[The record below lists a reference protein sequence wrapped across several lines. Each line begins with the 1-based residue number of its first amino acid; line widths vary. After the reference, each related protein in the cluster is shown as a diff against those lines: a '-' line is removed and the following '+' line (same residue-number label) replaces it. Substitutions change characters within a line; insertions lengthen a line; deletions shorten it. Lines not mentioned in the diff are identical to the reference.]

1 MLRASPAF
9 QVSMIK
15 SCTIVFALFKT
26 KTFQFMN
33 KPKPVQET
41 LLFLMRV
48 TLIHILLTTF
58 SMAFAYA
65 VDTMGQEVLNRK
77 ITLDVDGEDFQQA
90 LIKISEQ
97 AKVKFAYSPELVQD
111 QKRVTLH
118 VKDAKLTEVLATL
131 LGPEV
136 NYKVV
141 GKRIVL
147 RPVSQEGENEN
158 GKDSAPRSTPIPVAV
173 SGTVKDATGQ
183 PLPGV
188 SILLKGTSIGT
199 STDTEG
205 KFTINVNSESD
216 VLVISFIGY
225 ATQEVSV
232 QNRTTID
239 IVLQEDVTELNEVV
253 VTALGIEKERKSL
266 GYSVTEV
273 KGEQLTQAREVNVA
287 NSLVGKIAGVNVSSV
302 AGGPG
307 ASTSVVIRGAS
318 TLTGSN
324 QPLYV
329 INGVPMSNESAQLVG
344 RWVNE
349 ADRGDGIGNINPDDI
364 ETISV
369 LKGAAAAALYGSRAK
384 AGVILITTKSGKG
397 AGSIELNSNYV
408 AESVMDMTD
417 WQYVYGL
424 GSNGTKPTTQTAAL
438 DAGNSSWGAKLDG
451 TPVINFDGVSRPYT
465 AHKNNLEDFYRTGS
479 TFTNTLSFSKG
490 FDNGGIRLS
499 ASDLR
504 NTSIL
509 PNAGLKRNS
518 FNVSVN
524 YSPIKRFTVDARA
537 NYVIDDVENR
547 PLLSDGAGNANF
559 QAMFL
564 PTSMDIN
571 DLKPGTKADGTEL
584 VFSNNTYATNPWF
597 AAEKFVNDTKR
608 ERFIG
613 SMTMRY
619 TFDNGFFIQGRAGRD
634 SYTDR
639 ITNILPSGTAYLPI
653 GRITETTTKFYELN
667 ADVLIGKQFKVN
679 EDLTI
684 TPNIGA
690 NLRKQ
695 DAETSTLI
703 GNDLAVPF
711 TYSITNAKNKTINY
725 TDFNQEIQSV
735 YGTLELAYKNYLYLT
750 VTGRNDWFSTLA
762 VPGVNLSAS
771 ALDIF
776 YPSVSGSFVFSEL
789 MNFGQTFTFGKIRAG
804 YAKVGQATDPYQTVL
819 NYGIDGRTVNGYPIG
834 TIINTAIPNSE
845 LKPSQASEVEI
856 GTELGFLANR
866 VRLDLTWYNKK
877 STDEIV
883 KAPASITSGYTSVV
897 LNIGELK
904 NTGLEMLL
912 TTVPVQKT
920 DFKWI
925 TSLNGSV
932 NKNEVVKLADGQ
944 ESLAVGESRSGNGF
958 TQHIVGKAAHQIMAF
973 DYLRD
978 ADGEI
983 VVNANGVPQRGELQ
997 SYGSAYH
1004 KWTAGWNNEFSYKQ
1018 FSMSFLIDGKF
1029 GGKLF
1034 SATDYYG
1041 YQFGLHK
1048 ATLVGREETFGE
1060 NNASSQRYYGD
1071 LSNNVSSIFV
1081 NDASFIKFRQFTLGY
1096 TIPGQ
1101 VLNNVVKSATISF
1114 VARNLFILMK
1124 KTDNIDPES
1133 NFSNYA
1139 PGLELGGV
1147 PPVRTYGFNLNV
1159 KF

>member
-1 MLRASPAF
+1 
-9 QVSMIK
+9 
-15 SCTIVFALFKT
+15 
-26 KTFQFMN
+26 MN

-58 SMAFAYA
+58 SVAFVYA
-65 VDTMGQEVLNRK
+65 VDTMGQKVLDKK
-77 ITLDVDGEDFQQA
+77 ITLDVESEDFQQA

-97 AKVKFAYSPELVQD
+97 AKVKFAYSPELVED

-118 VKDAKLTEVLATL
+118 VKDAKLEEVLAAL
-131 LGPEV
+131 LGPDV

-147 RPVSQEGENEN
+147 RPVNPDREDAS
-158 GKDSAPRSTPIPVAV
+158 KSDADTRAIPDPVTV
-173 SGTVKDATGQ
+173 SGTVKDGSGA
-183 PLPGV
+183 PIPGV
-188 SILLKGTSIGT
+188 SVLVKGTSNGT
-199 STDTEG
+199 TTDTDG
-205 KFTINVNSESD
+205 KFTITVNSEND
-216 VLVISFIGY
+216 ILVISFIGY
-225 ATQEVSV
+225 ATQEVAV
-232 QNRTTID
+232 QNKTSID
-239 IVLQEDVTELNEVV
+239 VVLAEDVTELNEVV

-273 KGEQLTQAREVNVA
+273 KGEQFTQAREINVA
-287 NSLVGKIAGVNVSSV
+287 NSLVGKVAGVNVSSV

-307 ASTSVVIRGAS
+307 ASTSVIIRGAS

-349 ADRGDGIGNINPDDI
+349 TDRGDGIGNINPDDI
-364 ETISV
+364 ESISV

-397 AGSIELNSNYV
+397 AGTIELNSNFV
-408 AESVMDMTD
+408 AESVMDLTD
-417 WQYVYGL
+417 WQYEYGL
-424 GSNGTKPTTQTAAL
+424 GSNGTKPATQQAAL

-451 TPVINFDGVSRPYT
+451 SNVINFDGVSRPYT
-465 AHKNNLEDFYRTGS
+465 AHKNNMEDFYRTGS

-490 FDNGGIRLS
+490 LDNGGIRLS
-499 ASDLR
+499 ASNLK
-504 NTSIL
+504 NTSII

-518 FNVSVN
+518 FNLSVN
-524 YSPIKRFTVDARA
+524 FSPVKRFTVDARA
-537 NYVIDDVENR
+537 NYVVDDVKNR

-564 PTSMDIN
+564 PTSMNIN
-571 DLKPGTKADGTEL
+571 DLKPGTKEDGSEL
-584 VFSNNTYATNPWF
+584 SFTNNTYATNPWF
-597 AAEKFVNDTKR
+597 AADKFINNTKR

-619 TFDNGFFIQGRAGRD
+619 TFDNGFFVQGRAGRD

-639 ITNILPSGTAYLPI
+639 MTNVVPSGTAYLPI
-653 GRITETTTKFYELN
+653 GRVTETTTKFYELN
-667 ADVLIGKQFKVN
+667 ADVLIGKQFKVGT
-679 EDLTI
+679 DFVI
-684 TPNIGA
+684 TPNLGA

-695 DAETSTLI
+695 EAEMSQLI

-711 TYSITNAKNKTINY
+711 TYSITNAKNKTVNY

-735 YGTLELAYKNYLYLT
+735 YGTLELAYKNYLFLT
-750 VTGRNDWFSTLA
+750 ATGRNDWFSTLA

-771 ALDIF
+771 AMDIF

-789 MNFGQTFTFGKIRAG
+789 WNLGQSFTFGKLRAG

-819 NYGIDGRTVNGYPIG
+819 NYGIDARTVNGYPIG

-845 LKPSQASEVEI
+845 LKPSEATEIEV
-856 GTELGFLANR
+856 GTELGFFDNR

-877 STDEIV
+877 STNEIV

-912 TTVPVQKT
+912 TTSPVKKQ
-920 DFKWI
+920 DFQWVS
-925 TSLNGSV
+925 SLNGSV
-932 NKNEVVKLADGQ
+932 NNNEVVKLAEGQ
-944 ESLAVGESRSGNGF
+944 KSLAVGESRSGNGF
-958 TQHIVGKAAHQIMAF
+958 TQHIVGEAAHQIMAF

-978 ADGEI
+978 ADGQI
-983 VVNANGVPQRGELQ
+983 VVNANGVPQRGDLK
-997 SYGSAYH
+997 SFGSAYH

-1029 GGKLF
+1029 GGKIF

-1048 ATLVGREETFGE
+1048 ATLVGRDETFGE

-1071 LSNNVSSIFV
+1071 FANNVSSTFV
-1081 NDASFIKFRQFTLGY
+1081 HDASFIKFRQFTLGY

-1101 VLNNVVKSATISF
+1101 VLNNAVKSVTVSF

>member
-1 MLRASPAF
+1 
-9 QVSMIK
+9 
-15 SCTIVFALFKT
+15 
-26 KTFQFMN
+26 MN

-58 SMAFAYA
+58 SVAFVYA
-65 VDTMGQEVLNRK
+65 VDTMGQKVLDKK
-77 ITLDVDGEDFQQA
+77 ITLDVESEDFQQA

-97 AKVKFAYSPELVQD
+97 AKVKFAYSPELVED

-118 VKDAKLTEVLATL
+118 VKDAKLEEVLAAL
-131 LGPEV
+131 LGPDV

-147 RPVSQEGENEN
+147 RPVNPDGEDASKSDANTRAIP
-158 GKDSAPRSTPIPVAV
+158 DPITV
-173 SGTVKDATGQ
+173 SGTVKDGAGA
-183 PLPGV
+183 PIPGV
-188 SILLKGTSIGT
+188 SVLLKGTSTGT
-199 STDTEG
+199 TTDTDG
-205 KFTINVNSESD
+205 KFTITVNSEND
-216 VLVISFIGY
+216 ILVISFIGF
-225 ATQEVSV
+225 ATQEVAV

-239 IVLQEDVTELNEVV
+239 VVLAEDVTELNEVV

-273 KGEQLTQAREVNVA
+273 KGEQFTQARETNVA

-307 ASTSVVIRGAS
+307 ASTSVIIRGAS

-349 ADRGDGIGNINPDDI
+349 TDRGDGIGNINPDDI
-364 ETISV
+364 ESISV

-397 AGSIELNSNYV
+397 AGTIELNSNYV
-408 AESVMDMTD
+408 AESVMDLTD
-417 WQYVYGL
+417 WQYQYGL
-424 GSNGTKPTTQTAAL
+424 GSNGTKPATQQAAL

-451 TPVINFDGVSRPYT
+451 SNVINFDGVSRPYT
-465 AHKNNLEDFYRTGS
+465 AHKNNMEDFYRTGS

-499 ASDLR
+499 ASNLK
-504 NTSIL
+504 NNSII

-518 FNVSVN
+518 FNLSVN
-524 YSPIKRFTVDARA
+524 FSPVKRFTVDARA
-537 NYVIDDVENR
+537 NYVVDDVKNR

-564 PTSMDIN
+564 PTSMNIN
-571 DLKPGTKADGTEL
+571 DLKPGTKEDGSEL
-584 VFSNNTYATNPWF
+584 SFSNNTYATNPWF
-597 AAEKFVNDTKR
+597 AAEKFINNTKR

-619 TFDNGFFIQGRAGRD
+619 TFDNGFFVQGRAGRD

-639 ITNILPSGTAYLPI
+639 MTNVLPSGTAYLPV
-653 GRITETTTKFYELN
+653 GRVTETTTKFYELN
-667 ADVLIGKQFKVN
+667 ADVLIGKQFKVGT
-679 EDLTI
+679 DFVI
-684 TPNIGA
+684 TPNLGA

-695 DAETSTLI
+695 EAEMSQLI

-711 TYSITNAKNKTINY
+711 TYSITNAKNKTVNY

-735 YGTLELAYKNYLYLT
+735 YGTLELAYKNYLFLT
-750 VTGRNDWFSTLA
+750 ATGRNDWFSTLA

-771 ALDIF
+771 AMDIF

-789 MNFGQTFTFGKIRAG
+789 WNLGQSFTFGKLRAG

-819 NYGIDGRTVNGYPIG
+819 NYGIDARTINGYPIG
-834 TIINTAIPNSE
+834 TIINTAIPNSD
-845 LKPSQASEVEI
+845 LKPSEATEVEI
-856 GTELGFLANR
+856 GTELGFLENR

-877 STDEIV
+877 STNEIV

-912 TTVPVQKT
+912 TTTPVKKQ
-920 DFKWI
+920 DFQWVS
-925 TSLNGSV
+925 SLNGSV
-932 NKNEVVKLADGQ
+932 NNNEVVKLADGQ
-944 ESLAVGESRSGNGF
+944 KTLAVGESRSGNGF
-958 TQHIVGKAAHQIMAF
+958 TQHIVGEAAHQIMAF

-978 ADGEI
+978 ANGEI
-983 VVNANGVPQRGELQ
+983 VVNANGVPQRGDLK

-1004 KWTAGWNNEFSYKQ
+1004 KWTAGWNNEFSFKQ

-1029 GGKLF
+1029 GGKIF

-1071 LSNNVSSIFV
+1071 FSNNVSSTFV
-1081 NDASFIKFRQFTLGY
+1081 HDASFIKFRQFTLGY

-1101 VLNNVVKSATISF
+1101 VLNNVVKSATVSF

-1147 PPVRTYGFNLNV
+1147 PPVRTYGFNVNV

>member
-1 MLRASPAF
+1 
-9 QVSMIK
+9 
-15 SCTIVFALFKT
+15 
-26 KTFQFMN
+26 MN

-58 SMAFAYA
+58 SVAFVYA
-65 VDTMGQEVLNRK
+65 VDTMGQKVLDKK
-77 ITLDVDGEDFQQA
+77 ITLDVESEDFQQA

-97 AKVKFAYSPELVQD
+97 AKVKFAYSPELVED

-118 VKDAKLTEVLATL
+118 VKDAKLEEVLAAL
-131 LGPEV
+131 LGPDV

-147 RPVSQEGENEN
+147 RPVNPDREDAS
-158 GKDSAPRSTPIPVAV
+158 KSDADTRAIPDPVTV
-173 SGTVKDATGQ
+173 SGTVKDGSGA
-183 PLPGV
+183 PIPGV
-188 SILLKGTSIGT
+188 SVLVKGTSNGT
-199 STDTEG
+199 TTDTDG
-205 KFTINVNSESD
+205 KFTITVNSEND
-216 VLVISFIGY
+216 ILVISFIGY
-225 ATQEVSV
+225 ATQEVAV
-232 QNRTTID
+232 QNKTSID
-239 IVLQEDVTELNEVV
+239 VVLAEDVTELNEVV

-273 KGEQLTQAREVNVA
+273 KGEQFTQAREINVA
-287 NSLVGKIAGVNVSSV
+287 NSLVGKVAGVNVSSV

-307 ASTSVVIRGAS
+307 ASTSVIIRGAS

-349 ADRGDGIGNINPDDI
+349 TDRGDGIGNINPDDI
-364 ETISV
+364 ESISV

-397 AGSIELNSNYV
+397 AGTIELNSNFV
-408 AESVMDMTD
+408 AESVMDLTD
-417 WQYVYGL
+417 WQYEYGL
-424 GSNGTKPTTQTAAL
+424 GSNGTKPATQQAAL

-451 TPVINFDGVSRPYT
+451 SNVINFDGVSRPYT
-465 AHKNNLEDFYRTGS
+465 AHKNNMEDFYRTGS

-490 FDNGGIRLS
+490 LDNGGIRLS
-499 ASDLR
+499 ASNLK
-504 NTSIL
+504 NTSII

-518 FNVSVN
+518 FNLSVN
-524 YSPIKRFTVDARA
+524 YSPVKRFTVDARA
-537 NYVIDDVENR
+537 NYVVDDVKNR

-564 PTSMDIN
+564 PTSMNIN
-571 DLKPGTKADGTEL
+571 DLKPGTKEDGSEL
-584 VFSNNTYATNPWF
+584 SFSNNTYATNPWF
-597 AAEKFVNDTKR
+597 AAEKFINNTKR

-639 ITNILPSGTAYLPI
+639 MTNVVPSGTAYLPI

-667 ADVLIGKQFKVN
+667 ADVLIGKQFKVGT
-679 EDLTI
+679 DFVI
-684 TPNIGA
+684 TPNLGA

-695 DAETSTLI
+695 EAEMSQLI

-711 TYSITNAKNKTINY
+711 TYSITNAKNKTVNY
-725 TDFNQEIQSV
+725 TDLNQEIQSV
-735 YGTLELAYKNYLYLT
+735 YGTLELAYKNYLFLT
-750 VTGRNDWFSTLA
+750 ATGRNDWFSTLA

-771 ALDIF
+771 AMDIF

-789 MNFGQTFTFGKIRAG
+789 WNLGQSFTFGKVRAG

-819 NYGIDGRTVNGYPIG
+819 NYGIDGRTINGYPIG

-845 LKPSQASEVEI
+845 LKPSEATEIEV
-856 GTELGFLANR
+856 GTELGFFDNR

-877 STDEIV
+877 STNEIV

-912 TTVPVQKT
+912 TTSPVKKQ
-920 DFKWI
+920 DFQWVS
-925 TSLNGSV
+925 SLNGSV
-932 NKNEVVKLADGQ
+932 NNNEVVKLAEGQ
-944 ESLAVGESRSGNGF
+944 KSLAVGESRSGNGF
-958 TQHIVGKAAHQIMAF
+958 TQHIVGEAAHQIMAF

-978 ADGEI
+978 ANGQI
-983 VVNANGVPQRGELQ
+983 VVNANGVPQRGDLK

-1029 GGKLF
+1029 GGKIF

-1071 LSNNVSSIFV
+1071 FSNNVSSTFV
-1081 NDASFIKFRQFTLGY
+1081 HDASFIKFRQFTLGY

-1101 VLNNVVKSATISF
+1101 VLNDVVKSVTVSF

>member
-1 MLRASPAF
+1 
-9 QVSMIK
+9 
-15 SCTIVFALFKT
+15 
-26 KTFQFMN
+26 MN

-58 SMAFAYA
+58 SVAFVYA
-65 VDTMGQEVLNRK
+65 VDTMGQKVLDKK
-77 ITLDVDGEDFQQA
+77 ITLDVESEDFQQA

-97 AKVKFAYSPELVQD
+97 AKVKFAYSPELVED

-118 VKDAKLTEVLATL
+118 VKDAKLEEVLAAL
-131 LGPEV
+131 LGPDV

-147 RPVSQEGENEN
+147 RPVNPDREDAS
-158 GKDSAPRSTPIPVAV
+158 KSDADTRAIPDPVTV
-173 SGTVKDATGQ
+173 SGTVKDGSGA
-183 PLPGV
+183 PIPGV
-188 SILLKGTSIGT
+188 SVLVKGTSNGT
-199 STDTEG
+199 TTDTDG
-205 KFTINVNSESD
+205 KFTITVNSEND
-216 VLVISFIGY
+216 ILVISFIGY
-225 ATQEVSV
+225 ATQEVAV
-232 QNRTTID
+232 QNKTSID
-239 IVLQEDVTELNEVV
+239 VVLAEDVTELNEVV

-273 KGEQLTQAREVNVA
+273 KGEQFTQAREINVA
-287 NSLVGKIAGVNVSSV
+287 NSLVGKVAGVNVSSV

-307 ASTSVVIRGAS
+307 ASTSVIIRGAS

-349 ADRGDGIGNINPDDI
+349 TDRGDGIGNINPDDI
-364 ETISV
+364 ESISV

-397 AGSIELNSNYV
+397 AGTIELNSNFV
-408 AESVMDMTD
+408 AESVMDLTD
-417 WQYVYGL
+417 WQYEYGL
-424 GSNGTKPTTQTAAL
+424 GSNGTKPATQQAAL

-451 TPVINFDGVSRPYT
+451 SNVINFDGVSRPYT
-465 AHKNNLEDFYRTGS
+465 AHKNNMEDFYRTGS

-490 FDNGGIRLS
+490 LDNGGIRLS
-499 ASDLR
+499 ASNLK
-504 NTSIL
+504 NTSII

-518 FNVSVN
+518 FNLSVN
-524 YSPIKRFTVDARA
+524 FSPVKRFTVDARA
-537 NYVIDDVENR
+537 NYVVDDVKNR

-564 PTSMDIN
+564 PTSMNIN
-571 DLKPGTKADGTEL
+571 DLKPGTKEDGSEL
-584 VFSNNTYATNPWF
+584 SFTNNTYATNPWF
-597 AAEKFVNDTKR
+597 AADKFINNTKR

-619 TFDNGFFIQGRAGRD
+619 TFDNGFFVQGRAGRD

-639 ITNILPSGTAYLPI
+639 MTNVVPSGTAYLPI
-653 GRITETTTKFYELN
+653 GRVTETTTKFYELN
-667 ADVLIGKQFKVN
+667 ADVLIGKQFKVGT
-679 EDLTI
+679 DFVI
-684 TPNIGA
+684 TPNLGA

-695 DAETSTLI
+695 EAEMSQLI

-711 TYSITNAKNKTINY
+711 TYSITNAKNKTVNY

-735 YGTLELAYKNYLYLT
+735 YGTLELAYKNYLFLT
-750 VTGRNDWFSTLA
+750 ATGRNDWFSTLA

-771 ALDIF
+771 AMDIF

-789 MNFGQTFTFGKIRAG
+789 WNLGQSFTFGKLRAG

-819 NYGIDGRTVNGYPIG
+819 NYGIDARTVNGYPIG

-845 LKPSQASEVEI
+845 LKPSEATEIEV
-856 GTELGFLANR
+856 GTELGFFDNR

-877 STDEIV
+877 STNEIV

-912 TTVPVQKT
+912 TTSPVKKQ
-920 DFKWI
+920 DFQWVS
-925 TSLNGSV
+925 SLNGSV
-932 NKNEVVKLADGQ
+932 NNNEVVKLAEGQ
-944 ESLAVGESRSGNGF
+944 KSLAVGESRSGNGF
-958 TQHIVGKAAHQIMAF
+958 TQHIVGEAAHQIMAF

-978 ADGEI
+978 ADGQI
-983 VVNANGVPQRGELQ
+983 VVNANGVPQRGDLK
-997 SYGSAYH
+997 SFGSAYH

-1029 GGKLF
+1029 GGKIF

-1048 ATLVGREETFGE
+1048 ATLVGRDETFGE

-1071 LSNNVSSIFV
+1071 FSNNVSSTFV
-1081 NDASFIKFRQFTLGY
+1081 HDASFIKFRQFTLGY

-1101 VLNNVVKSATISF
+1101 VLNNAVKSVTVSF

>member
-1 MLRASPAF
+1 
-9 QVSMIK
+9 
-15 SCTIVFALFKT
+15 
-26 KTFQFMN
+26 MN

-58 SMAFAYA
+58 SVAFVYA
-65 VDTMGQEVLNRK
+65 VDTMGQKVLDKK
-77 ITLDVDGEDFQQA
+77 ITLDVESEDFQQA

-97 AKVKFAYSPELVQD
+97 AKVKFAYSPELVED

-118 VKDAKLTEVLATL
+118 VKDAKLEEVLAAL
-131 LGPEV
+131 LGPDV

-147 RPVSQEGENEN
+147 RPVNPDREDAS
-158 GKDSAPRSTPIPVAV
+158 KSDADTRAIPDPVTV
-173 SGTVKDATGQ
+173 SGTVKDGSGA
-183 PLPGV
+183 PIPGV
-188 SILLKGTSIGT
+188 SVLVKGTSNGT
-199 STDTEG
+199 TTDTDG
-205 KFTINVNSESD
+205 KFTITVNSEND
-216 VLVISFIGY
+216 ILVISFIGY
-225 ATQEVSV
+225 ATQEVAV
-232 QNRTTID
+232 QNKTSID
-239 IVLQEDVTELNEVV
+239 VVLAEDVTELNEVV

-273 KGEQLTQAREVNVA
+273 KGEQFTQAREINVA
-287 NSLVGKIAGVNVSSV
+287 NSLVGKVAGVNVSSV

-307 ASTSVVIRGAS
+307 ASTSVIIRGAS

-349 ADRGDGIGNINPDDI
+349 TDRGDGIGNINPDDI
-364 ETISV
+364 ESISV

-397 AGSIELNSNYV
+397 AGTIELNSNFV
-408 AESVMDMTD
+408 AESVMDLTD
-417 WQYVYGL
+417 WQYEYGL
-424 GSNGTKPTTQTAAL
+424 GSNGTKPATQQAAL

-451 TPVINFDGVSRPYT
+451 SNVINFDGVSRPYT
-465 AHKNNLEDFYRTGS
+465 AHKNNMEDFYRTGS

-490 FDNGGIRLS
+490 LDNGGIRLS
-499 ASDLR
+499 ASNLK
-504 NTSIL
+504 NTSII

-518 FNVSVN
+518 FNLSVN
-524 YSPIKRFTVDARA
+524 FSPVKRLTVDARA
-537 NYVIDDVENR
+537 NYVVDDVKNR

-564 PTSMDIN
+564 PTSMNIN
-571 DLKPGTKADGTEL
+571 DLKPGTKEDGSEL
-584 VFSNNTYATNPWF
+584 SFTNNTYATNPWF
-597 AAEKFVNDTKR
+597 AADKFINNTKR

-619 TFDNGFFIQGRAGRD
+619 TFDNGFFVQGRAGRD

-639 ITNILPSGTAYLPI
+639 MTNVVPSGTAYLPI
-653 GRITETTTKFYELN
+653 GRVTETTTKFYELN
-667 ADVLIGKQFKVN
+667 ADVLIGKQFKVGT
-679 EDLTI
+679 DFVI
-684 TPNIGA
+684 TPNLGA

-695 DAETSTLI
+695 EAEMSQLI

-711 TYSITNAKNKTINY
+711 TYSITNAKNKTVNY

-735 YGTLELAYKNYLYLT
+735 YGTLELAYKNYLFLT
-750 VTGRNDWFSTLA
+750 ATGRNDWFSTLA

-771 ALDIF
+771 AMDIF

-789 MNFGQTFTFGKIRAG
+789 WNLGQSFTFGKLRAG

-819 NYGIDGRTVNGYPIG
+819 NYGIDARTVNGYPIG

-845 LKPSQASEVEI
+845 LKPSEATEIEV
-856 GTELGFLANR
+856 GTELGFFDNR

-877 STDEIV
+877 STNEIV

-912 TTVPVQKT
+912 TTSPVKKQ
-920 DFKWI
+920 DFQWVS
-925 TSLNGSV
+925 SLNGSV
-932 NKNEVVKLADGQ
+932 NNNEVVKLAEGQ
-944 ESLAVGESRSGNGF
+944 KSLAVGESRSGNGF
-958 TQHIVGKAAHQIMAF
+958 TQHIVGEAAHQIMAF

-978 ADGEI
+978 ADGQI
-983 VVNANGVPQRGELQ
+983 VVNANGVPQRGDLK
-997 SYGSAYH
+997 SFGSAYH

-1029 GGKLF
+1029 GGKIF

-1048 ATLVGREETFGE
+1048 ATLVGRDETFGE

-1071 LSNNVSSIFV
+1071 FSNNVSSTFV
-1081 NDASFIKFRQFTLGY
+1081 HDASFIKFRQFTLGY

-1101 VLNNVVKSATISF
+1101 VLNNAVKSVTVSF

>member
-1 MLRASPAF
+1 
-9 QVSMIK
+9 
-15 SCTIVFALFKT
+15 
-26 KTFQFMN
+26 MN

-58 SMAFAYA
+58 SVAFVYA
-65 VDTMGQEVLNRK
+65 VDTMGQKVLDKK
-77 ITLDVDGEDFQQA
+77 ITLDVESEDFQQA

-97 AKVKFAYSPELVQD
+97 AKVKFAYSPELVED

-118 VKDAKLTEVLATL
+118 VKDAKLEEVLAAL
-131 LGPEV
+131 LGPDV

-147 RPVSQEGENEN
+147 RPVNPDREDAS
-158 GKDSAPRSTPIPVAV
+158 KSDADTRAIPDPVTV
-173 SGTVKDATGQ
+173 SGTVKDGSGA
-183 PLPGV
+183 PIPGV
-188 SILLKGTSIGT
+188 SVLVKGTSNGT
-199 STDTEG
+199 TTDTDG
-205 KFTINVNSESD
+205 KFTITVNSEND
-216 VLVISFIGY
+216 ILVISFIGY
-225 ATQEVSV
+225 ATQEVAV
-232 QNRTTID
+232 QNKTSID
-239 IVLQEDVTELNEVV
+239 VVLAEDVTELNEVV

-273 KGEQLTQAREVNVA
+273 KGEQFTQAREINVA
-287 NSLVGKIAGVNVSSV
+287 NSLVGKVAGVNVSSV

-307 ASTSVVIRGAS
+307 ASTSVIIRGAS

-349 ADRGDGIGNINPDDI
+349 TDRGDGIGNINPDDI
-364 ETISV
+364 ESISV

-397 AGSIELNSNYV
+397 AGTIELNSNFV
-408 AESVMDMTD
+408 AESVMDLTD
-417 WQYVYGL
+417 WQYEYGL
-424 GSNGTKPTTQTAAL
+424 GSNGTKPATQQAAL

-451 TPVINFDGVSRPYT
+451 SNVINFDGVSRPYT
-465 AHKNNLEDFYRTGS
+465 AHKNNMEDFYRTGS

-490 FDNGGIRLS
+490 LDNGGIRLS
-499 ASDLR
+499 ASNLK
-504 NTSIL
+504 NTSII

-518 FNVSVN
+518 FNLSVN
-524 YSPIKRFTVDARA
+524 FSPVKRFTVDARA
-537 NYVIDDVENR
+537 NYVVDDVKNR

-564 PTSMDIN
+564 PTSMNIN
-571 DLKPGTKADGTEL
+571 DLKPGTKEDGSEL
-584 VFSNNTYATNPWF
+584 SFTNNTYATNPWF
-597 AAEKFVNDTKR
+597 AADKFINNTKR

-619 TFDNGFFIQGRAGRD
+619 TFDNGFFVQGRAGRD

-639 ITNILPSGTAYLPI
+639 MTNVVPSGTAYLPI
-653 GRITETTTKFYELN
+653 GRVTETTTKFYELN
-667 ADVLIGKQFKVN
+667 ADVLIGKQFKVGT
-679 EDLTI
+679 DFVI
-684 TPNIGA
+684 TPNLGA

-695 DAETSTLI
+695 EAEMSQLI

-711 TYSITNAKNKTINY
+711 TYSITNAKNKTVNY

-735 YGTLELAYKNYLYLT
+735 YGTLELAYKNYLFVT
-750 VTGRNDWFSTLA
+750 ATGRNDWFSTLA

-771 ALDIF
+771 AMDIF

-789 MNFGQTFTFGKIRAG
+789 WNLGQSFTFGKLRAG

-819 NYGIDGRTVNGYPIG
+819 NYGIDARTVNGYPIG

-845 LKPSQASEVEI
+845 LKPSEATEIEV
-856 GTELGFLANR
+856 GTELGFFDNR

-877 STDEIV
+877 STNEIV

-912 TTVPVQKT
+912 TTSPVKKQ
-920 DFKWI
+920 DFQWVS
-925 TSLNGSV
+925 SLNGSV
-932 NKNEVVKLADGQ
+932 NNNEVVKLAEGQ
-944 ESLAVGESRSGNGF
+944 KSLAVGESRSGNGF
-958 TQHIVGKAAHQIMAF
+958 TQHIVGEAAHQIMAF

-978 ADGEI
+978 ADGQI
-983 VVNANGVPQRGELQ
+983 VVNANGVPQRGDLK
-997 SYGSAYH
+997 SFGSAYH

-1029 GGKLF
+1029 GGKIF

-1048 ATLVGREETFGE
+1048 ATLVGRDETFGE

-1071 LSNNVSSIFV
+1071 FSNNVSSTFV
-1081 NDASFIKFRQFTLGY
+1081 HDASFIKFRQFTLGY

-1101 VLNNVVKSATISF
+1101 VLNNAVKSVTVSF

>member
-1 MLRASPAF
+1 
-9 QVSMIK
+9 
-15 SCTIVFALFKT
+15 
-26 KTFQFMN
+26 MN

-58 SMAFAYA
+58 SVAFVYA
-65 VDTMGQEVLNRK
+65 VDTMGQKVLDKK
-77 ITLDVDGEDFQQA
+77 ITLDVESEDFQQA

-97 AKVKFAYSPELVQD
+97 AKVKFAYSPELVED

-118 VKDAKLTEVLATL
+118 VKDAKLEEVLAAL
-131 LGPEV
+131 LGPDV

-147 RPVSQEGENEN
+147 RPVNPDREDAS
-158 GKDSAPRSTPIPVAV
+158 KSDADTRAIPDPVTV
-173 SGTVKDATGQ
+173 SGTVKDGSGA
-183 PLPGV
+183 PIPGV
-188 SILLKGTSIGT
+188 SVLVKGTSNGT
-199 STDTEG
+199 TTDTDG
-205 KFTINVNSESD
+205 KFTITVNSEND
-216 VLVISFIGY
+216 ILVISFIGY
-225 ATQEVSV
+225 ATQEVAV
-232 QNRTTID
+232 QNKTSID
-239 IVLQEDVTELNEVV
+239 VVLAEDVTELNEVV

-273 KGEQLTQAREVNVA
+273 KGEQFTQAREINVA
-287 NSLVGKIAGVNVSSV
+287 NSLVGKVAGVNVSSV

-307 ASTSVVIRGAS
+307 ASTSVIIRGAS

-349 ADRGDGIGNINPDDI
+349 TDRGDGIGNINPDDI
-364 ETISV
+364 ESISV

-397 AGSIELNSNYV
+397 AGTIELNSNFV
-408 AESVMDMTD
+408 AESVMDLTD
-417 WQYVYGL
+417 WQYEYGL
-424 GSNGTKPTTQTAAL
+424 GSNGTKPATQQAAL

-451 TPVINFDGVSRPYT
+451 SNVINFDGVSRPYT
-465 AHKNNLEDFYRTGS
+465 AHKNNMEDFYRTGS

-490 FDNGGIRLS
+490 LDNGGIRLS
-499 ASDLR
+499 ASNLK
-504 NTSIL
+504 NTSII

-518 FNVSVN
+518 FNLSVN
-524 YSPIKRFTVDARA
+524 FSPVKRFTVDARA
-537 NYVIDDVENR
+537 NYVVDDVKNR

-564 PTSMDIN
+564 PTSMNIN
-571 DLKPGTKADGTEL
+571 DLKPGTKEDGSEL
-584 VFSNNTYATNPWF
+584 SFTNNTYATNPWF
-597 AAEKFVNDTKR
+597 AADKFINNTKR

-619 TFDNGFFIQGRAGRD
+619 TFDNGFFVQGRAGRD

-639 ITNILPSGTAYLPI
+639 MTNVVPSGTAYLPI
-653 GRITETTTKFYELN
+653 GRVTETTTKFYELN
-667 ADVLIGKQFKVN
+667 ADVLIGKQFKVGT
-679 EDLTI
+679 DFVI
-684 TPNIGA
+684 TPNLGA

-695 DAETSTLI
+695 EAEMSQLI

-711 TYSITNAKNKTINY
+711 TYSITNAKNKTVNY

-735 YGTLELAYKNYLYLT
+735 YGTLELAYKNYLFLT
-750 VTGRNDWFSTLA
+750 ATGRNDWFSTLA

-771 ALDIF
+771 AMDIF

-789 MNFGQTFTFGKIRAG
+789 WNLGQSITFGKLRAG

-819 NYGIDGRTVNGYPIG
+819 NYGIDARTVNGYPIG

-845 LKPSQASEVEI
+845 LKPSEATEIEV
-856 GTELGFLANR
+856 GTELGFFDNR

-877 STDEIV
+877 STNEIV

-912 TTVPVQKT
+912 TTSPVKKQ
-920 DFKWI
+920 DFQWVS
-925 TSLNGSV
+925 SLNGSV
-932 NKNEVVKLADGQ
+932 NNNEVVKLAEGQ
-944 ESLAVGESRSGNGF
+944 KSLAVGESRSGNGF
-958 TQHIVGKAAHQIMAF
+958 TQHIVGEAAHQIMAF

-978 ADGEI
+978 ADGQI
-983 VVNANGVPQRGELQ
+983 VVNANGVPQRGDLK
-997 SYGSAYH
+997 SFGSAYH

-1029 GGKLF
+1029 GGKIF

-1048 ATLVGREETFGE
+1048 ATLVGRDETFGE

-1071 LSNNVSSIFV
+1071 FSNNVSSTFV
-1081 NDASFIKFRQFTLGY
+1081 HDASFIKFRQFTLGY

-1101 VLNNVVKSATISF
+1101 VLNNAVKSVTVSF

>member
-1 MLRASPAF
+1 
-9 QVSMIK
+9 
-15 SCTIVFALFKT
+15 
-26 KTFQFMN
+26 MN

-58 SMAFAYA
+58 SVAFVYA
-65 VDTMGQEVLNRK
+65 VDTMGQKVLDKK
-77 ITLDVDGEDFQQA
+77 ITLDVESEDFQQA

-97 AKVKFAYSPELVQD
+97 AKVKFAYSPELVED

-118 VKDAKLTEVLATL
+118 VKDAKLEEVLAAL
-131 LGPEV
+131 LGPDV

-147 RPVSQEGENEN
+147 RPVNPDREDAS
-158 GKDSAPRSTPIPVAV
+158 KSDADTRAIPDPVTV
-173 SGTVKDATGQ
+173 SGTVKDGSGA
-183 PLPGV
+183 PIPGV
-188 SILLKGTSIGT
+188 SVLVKGTSNGT
-199 STDTEG
+199 TTDTDG
-205 KFTINVNSESD
+205 KFTITVNSEND
-216 VLVISFIGY
+216 ILVISFIGY
-225 ATQEVSV
+225 ATQEVAV
-232 QNRTTID
+232 QNKTSID
-239 IVLQEDVTELNEVV
+239 VVLAEDVTELNEVV

-273 KGEQLTQAREVNVA
+273 KGEQFTQAREINVA
-287 NSLVGKIAGVNVSSV
+287 NSLVGKVAGVNVSSV

-307 ASTSVVIRGAS
+307 ASTSVIIRGAS

-349 ADRGDGIGNINPDDI
+349 TDRGDGIGNINPDDI
-364 ETISV
+364 ESISV

-397 AGSIELNSNYV
+397 AGTIELNSNFV
-408 AESVMDMTD
+408 AESVMDLTD
-417 WQYVYGL
+417 WQYEYGL
-424 GSNGTKPTTQTAAL
+424 GSNGTKPATQQAAL

-451 TPVINFDGVSRPYT
+451 SNVINFDGVSRPYT
-465 AHKNNLEDFYRTGS
+465 AHKNNMEDFYRTGS

-490 FDNGGIRLS
+490 LDNGGIRLS
-499 ASDLR
+499 ASNLK
-504 NTSIL
+504 NTSII

-518 FNVSVN
+518 FNLSVN
-524 YSPIKRFTVDARA
+524 FSPVKRFTVDARA
-537 NYVIDDVENR
+537 NYVVDDVKNR

-564 PTSMDIN
+564 PTSMNIN
-571 DLKPGTKADGTEL
+571 DLKPGTKEDGSEL
-584 VFSNNTYATNPWF
+584 SFTNNTYATNPWF
-597 AAEKFVNDTKR
+597 AADKFINNTKR

-619 TFDNGFFIQGRAGRD
+619 TFDNGFFVQGRAGRD

-639 ITNILPSGTAYLPI
+639 MTNVVPSGTAYLPI
-653 GRITETTTKFYELN
+653 GRVTETTTKFYELN
-667 ADVLIGKQFKVN
+667 ADVLIGKQFKVGT
-679 EDLTI
+679 DFVI
-684 TPNIGA
+684 TPNLGA

-695 DAETSTLI
+695 EAEMSQLI

-711 TYSITNAKNKTINY
+711 TYSITNAKNKTVNY

-735 YGTLELAYKNYLYLT
+735 YGTLELAYKNYLFLT
-750 VTGRNDWFSTLA
+750 ATGRNDWFSTLA

-771 ALDIF
+771 AMDIF

-789 MNFGQTFTFGKIRAG
+789 WNLGQSFTFGKLRAG

-819 NYGIDGRTVNGYPIG
+819 NYGIDARTVNGYPIG

-845 LKPSQASEVEI
+845 LKPSEATEIEV
-856 GTELGFLANR
+856 GTELGFFDNR

-877 STDEIV
+877 STNEIV

-912 TTVPVQKT
+912 TTSPVKKQ
-920 DFKWI
+920 DFQWVS
-925 TSLNGSV
+925 SLNGSV
-932 NKNEVVKLADGQ
+932 NNNEVVKLAEGQ
-944 ESLAVGESRSGNGF
+944 KSLAVGESRSGNGF
-958 TQHIVGKAAHQIMAF
+958 TQHIVGEAAHQIMAF

-978 ADGEI
+978 ADGQI
-983 VVNANGVPQRGELQ
+983 VVNANGVPQRGDLK
-997 SYGSAYH
+997 SFGSAYH
-1004 KWTAGWNNEFSYKQ
+1004 KWTAGWNNEFSFKQ

-1029 GGKLF
+1029 GGKIF

-1048 ATLVGREETFGE
+1048 ATLVGRDETFGE

-1071 LSNNVSSIFV
+1071 FSNNVSSTFV
-1081 NDASFIKFRQFTLGY
+1081 HDASFIKFRQFTLGY

-1101 VLNNVVKSATISF
+1101 VLNNAVKSVTVSF

>member
-1 MLRASPAF
+1 
-9 QVSMIK
+9 
-15 SCTIVFALFKT
+15 
-26 KTFQFMN
+26 MN

-58 SMAFAYA
+58 SVAFVYA
-65 VDTMGQEVLNRK
+65 VDTMGQKVLDKK
-77 ITLDVDGEDFQQA
+77 ITLDVESEDFQQA

-97 AKVKFAYSPELVQD
+97 AKVKFAYSPELVED

-118 VKDAKLTEVLATL
+118 VKDAKLEEVLAAL

-147 RPVSQEGENEN
+147 RPVNPAREDA
-158 GKDSAPRSTPIPVAV
+158 GKSDDDTRAIPDPITV
-173 SGTVKDATGQ
+173 SGTIKDGTGA
-183 PLPGV
+183 PVPGV
-188 SILLKGTSIGT
+188 SVLLKGTSIGT
-199 STDTEG
+199 TTDADG
-205 KFTINVNSESD
+205 KFTITVNSEND
-216 VLVISFIGY
+216 ILVISFIGY
-225 ATQEVSV
+225 ATQEVAV
-232 QNRTTID
+232 QNRTSID
-239 IVLQEDVTELNEVV
+239 IVLAEDVTELNEVV

-273 KGEQLTQAREVNVA
+273 KGDQFTQARETNVA
-287 NSLVGKIAGVNVSSV
+287 NSLVGKVAGVNVSSV

-307 ASTSVVIRGAS
+307 ASTSVIIRGAS

-349 ADRGDGIGNINPDDI
+349 TDRGDGIGNINPDDI
-364 ETISV
+364 ESISV

-397 AGSIELNSNYV
+397 AGTIELNSNYV
-408 AESVMDMTD
+408 AESVMNLTD
-417 WQYVYGL
+417 WQYEYGL
-424 GSNGTKPTTQTAAL
+424 GSNGNKPATQAAAL

-451 TPVINFDGVSRPYT
+451 SNVVNFDGVSRPYT
-465 AHKNNLEDFYRTGS
+465 AHKNNMEDFYRTGN

-490 FDNGGIRLS
+490 LDNGGIRLS
-499 ASDLR
+499 ASNLK
-504 NTSIL
+504 NNSII

-518 FNVSVN
+518 FNLSVN
-524 YSPIKRFTVDARA
+524 YSPVKRFTVDARA
-537 NYVIDDVENR
+537 NYVVDDVKNR

-564 PTSMDIN
+564 PTSMNIN
-571 DLKPGTKADGTEL
+571 DLRPGTKEDGSEL
-584 VFSNNTYATNPWF
+584 AFSSNTYATNPWF
-597 AAEKFVNDTKR
+597 AAEKFINNTKR

-619 TFDNGFFIQGRAGRD
+619 AFDNGFFIQGRAGRD

-639 ITNILPSGTAYLPI
+639 MTNVVPSGTAYLPI

-667 ADVLIGKQFKVN
+667 ADVLIGKQFKAGS
-679 EDLTI
+679 DFTI

-695 DAETSTLI
+695 EAETSTLI

-711 TYSITNAKNKTINY
+711 TYSITNAKNKTVTY
-725 TDFNQEIQSV
+725 TDLNQEIQSV
-735 YGTLELAYKNYLYLT
+735 YGTLELAYKNYLFLT
-750 VTGRNDWFSTLA
+750 ATGRNDWFSTLA

-771 ALDIF
+771 AMDIF

-789 MNFGQTFTFGKIRAG
+789 WNLGQSFTFGKVRAG

-819 NYGIDGRTVNGYPIG
+819 NYGIDGRTINGYPIG

-845 LKPSQASEVEI
+845 LKPSQATEIEV
-856 GTELGFLANR
+856 GTELGFLQNR

-877 STDEIV
+877 STNEIV

-912 TTVPVQKT
+912 TTSPVKKQ
-920 DFKWI
+920 DFQWVS
-925 TSLNGSV
+925 SLNGSV
-932 NKNEVVKLADGQ
+932 NNNEVVKLAEGQ
-944 ESLAVGESRSGNGF
+944 KSLAVGESRSGNGF
-958 TQHIVGKAAHQIMAF
+958 TQHIVGEAAHQIMAF
-973 DYLRD
+973 DYQRD
-978 ADGEI
+978 ANGEI
-983 VVNANGVPQRGELQ
+983 VTNANGVPQRGDLK
-997 SYGSAYH
+997 SFGSAYH

-1071 LSNNVSSIFV
+1071 FSNNVSSTFV
-1081 NDASFIKFRQFTLGY
+1081 HDASFIKFRQFTLGY

-1101 VLNNVVKSATISF
+1101 VLNDAVKSITVSF